1 MKVTSIL
8 ISLVTAFGLTCLPG
22 TARADIDQGI
32 FAIRL
37 QIPENQEHRKY
48 LSLGNADTFTLGD
61 LSPRILVIEIFSM
74 YCPHCQREA
83 PVINRLYEAMQ
94 ASAQFRDAIRLI
106 GIGVGNTPYEVD
118 FFRQTYDIPFP
129 LFADADF
136 TIHRLIG
143 EVRTPHFI
151 GILTT
156 PTGEH
161 RIFMSESGAGKIPEE
176 FLNEIIEKSGISKG
190 DWPQ

>member
-1 MKVTSIL
+1 MRVVSIL
-8 ISLVTAFGLTCLPG
+8 VSLVTALGLACLPG

-32 FAIRL
+32 FSIRL
-37 QIPENQEHRKY
+37 QAPENPEHRRY
-48 LSLGNADTFTLGD
+48 LGLGNGDTFALGD
-61 LSPRILVIEIFSM
+61 LSARVLVIEIFSM

-94 ASAQFRDAIRLI
+94 ADDQFRDAIRLM

-161 RIFMSESGAGKIPEE
+161 RIFMSESGAGKVPEE
-176 FLNEIIEKSGISKG
+176 FLKEILEKSGLSKG
-190 DWPQ
+190 GQPQ